1 MAHVQVVQE
10 AGRLTPIC
18 EADLIW
24 VHDAIC
30 QTAGKICLSPIEVG
44 LMLDWVQAGMPLE
57 AINRA
62 LRGLKRQKETRRRF
76 PTKNATEIVEEL
88 AMEAWSD
95 LKLSRLGS

>member
-1 MAHVQVVQE
+1 
-10 AGRLTPIC
+10 
-18 EADLIW
+18 
-24 VHDAIC
+24 
-30 QTAGKICLSPIEVG
+30 
-44 LMLDWVQAGMPLE
+44 MLDWVQAGMPRE